1 LIRRGALL
9 FAMYVCDAITL
20 RRDEYVYER
29 MTHIQIFRLEKG
41 WMGNDGHMDDIVER
55 KIEHKTG

>member
-9 FAMYVCDAITL
+9 FATYVCDGIML

-29 MTHIQIFRLEKG
+29 MTHIQIFRLNKG
-41 WMGNDGHMDDIVER
+41 RMGNDGHTDDIVER
-55 KIEHKTG
+55 KIEHKAG